1 MTLLTTVLLSV
12 AILCIVVIAPI
23 VNHRIRLH
31 FASRGR
37 KCSSPPLRPYKDFI
51 FGLDI
56 LIGEFENLR
65 NNCLVK
71 RQCESFRKY
80 GETYGSYIFGKRNI
94 ATIDPR
100 TVQFVLATEHDKFG
114 VGPARQA
121 GSLPLIGR
129 GVLTTD
135 GEMWK
140 NGRSAIM
147 PIFARKQI
155 ADREM
160 FEKHLANFL
169 ARIEGRGE
177 TLDLKPLFD
186 ELVRTVLYGCGV
198 TFSDN
203 GGCRY
208 LTRAPNSFSVS
219 HWTRCL

>member
-1 MTLLTTVLLSV
+1 MTLTTTVLLSIAV
-12 AILCIVVIAPI
+12 LCIAAIAPI
-23 VNHRIRLH
+23 IDHRARLH
-31 FASRGR
+31 FASRRR

-56 LIGEFENLR
+56 LIAEFNNLK
-65 NNCLVK
+65 NNRLV
-71 RQCESFRKY
+71 REAYESFRKY
-80 GETYGSYIFGKRNI
+80 GETYGFYIFGRQTI

-100 TVQFVLATEHDKFG
+100 IVQFVLATENEKFG

-135 GEMWK
+135 GELWK
-140 NGRSAIM
+140 NGRNAIM

-160 FEKHLANFL
+160 FERHLVNFL

-186 ELVRTVLYGCGV
+186 ELVCIALHDCCVAVPDDL
-198 TFSDN
+198 
-203 GGCRY
+203 CRY
-208 LTRAPNSFSVS
+208 LTLAPSSFSVN
-219 HWTRCL
+219 L